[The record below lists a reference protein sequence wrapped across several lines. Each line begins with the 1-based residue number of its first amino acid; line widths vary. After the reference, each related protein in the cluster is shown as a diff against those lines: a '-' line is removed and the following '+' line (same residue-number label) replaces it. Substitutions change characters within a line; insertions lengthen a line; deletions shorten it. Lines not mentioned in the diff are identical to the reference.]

1 MKNKNPKNTFISVE
15 EVKKKNAISA
25 IKKTQND
32 ICITI

>member
-15 EVKKKNAISA
+15 EVKKNAISA